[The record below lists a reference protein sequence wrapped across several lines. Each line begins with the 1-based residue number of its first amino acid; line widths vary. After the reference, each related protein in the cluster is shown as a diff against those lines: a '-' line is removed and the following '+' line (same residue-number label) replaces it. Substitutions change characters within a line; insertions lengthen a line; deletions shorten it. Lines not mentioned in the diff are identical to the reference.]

1 VLWGKRKAE
10 NSSPHLPQK
19 FVARLPL
26 KKKFCVHIS
35 SLIELYKERE
45 REKDFSIGTHIVPCG
60 L

>member
-1 VLWGKRKAE
+1 MGANEKLKTL
-10 NSSPHLPQK
+10 PHLPQK

-45 REKDFSIGTHIVPCG
+45 REREKDFSIGTHIVPCG

>member
-1 VLWGKRKAE
+1 VGKRKAV
-10 NSSPHLPQK
+10 NSSLLPQK

-26 KKKFCVHIS
+26 KFCVHIS